1 MEVLDRIGLAGLVP
15 VVVIKDIEDAVPAAE
30 AIYKSGIDII
40 EITLRTEAGLEAIS
54 RIRNKVPEMLV
65 GAGTVLTVDNAKAAR
80 DAGAQFIVTP
90 GYSSL
95 VIDWCKENEMPI
107 TPGCVTPTEIGTAL
121 EQGLKVLKFFPADT
135 YGGVNACKA
144 LYGPFG
150 HTGLRFIPTG
160 GVNEKNLKDYA
171 DKPFIHAIGG
181 GWLCSA
187 EDMSSKKFDNITKTC
202 ERAVEILLGFEFAH
216 LGINTDGETE
226 SEDLAVLFQD
236 LFGMRMKRGNS
247 SNFAGSE
254 IEVVKG
260 RGMGINGHIAVKT
273 NSIDRAVHYLSK
285 KGYSIKA
292 ETVKYKN
299 GLKTAV
305 YLEQEAGG
313 FAIHLMQK

>member
-40 EITLRTEAGLEAIS
+40 EITLRTEAGVEAIS
-54 RIRNKVPEMLV
+54 RIRKQIPEMLV
-65 GAGTVLTVDNAKAAR
+65 GAGTVLTVDNAKEAR
-80 DAGAQFIVTP
+80 NAGAQFIVTP
-90 GYSSL
+90 GYSSQ
-95 VIDWCKENEMPI
+95 VIEWCKENDMPI

-121 EQGLKVLKFFPADT
+121 EHDIKVLKFFPADT

-160 GVNEKNLKDYA
+160 GVNEINLKDYA

-187 EDMSSKKFDNITKTC
+187 EDMSSKMFDNITKTC

-216 LGINTDGETE
+216 LGINTNGETE
-226 SEDLAVLFQD
+226 SENLAVLFQD

-260 RGMGINGHIAVKT
+260 HGLGINGHIAVKT

-285 KGYSIKA
+285 RGYNIKTN
-292 ETVKYKN
+292 TVKYKN
-299 GLKTAV
+299 GMKTAV
-305 YLEQEAGG
+305 YLDQEAGG